1 LVKTLKQPRSLLPHA
16 RLQRREGAGEV
27 FSPGFRAT
35 PGENPSISLA
45 DALSHAQLQ
54 SFVAG
59 ANPHKRSKL
68 TAKIPN
74 RLMEVGTT

>member
-1 LVKTLKQPRSLLPHA
+1 MLDFLAGKVPERSPRPASARRPVKTH
-16 RLQRREGAGEV
+16 
-27 FSPGFRAT
+27 
-35 PGENPSISLA
+35 PSALA